1 MKALLRKSEKECD
14 KCRLLFK
21 TSFMKPLVAQF
32 RLEPPFT
39 SFVSFFAV
47 AARLINIMAQWKLI
61 VLTNLWVAL
70 YAVPLNVKRV
80 CFVSK
85 LEKLHFTNI
94 IFILSSLNFM
104 NFKCS

>member
-1 MKALLRKSEKECD
+1 MKALLQKSEKECD
-14 KCRLLFK
+14 KCWLLFK

-32 RLEPPFT
+32 TLEPPFI

-47 AARLINIMAQWKLI
+47 AACLINIIPQWKLI
-61 VLTNLWVAL
+61 VPTNFQVTL

-94 IFILSSLNFM
+94 IFILSS
-104 NFKCS
+104 